1 MCRWLAYT
9 GADVYLERLIFEPA
23 NSLASQSLAAQHS
36 AWPTNGDGFGVG
48 WYGSRNEPGL
58 FRDVLPAWNDSN
70 LRNVSAQIRS
80 RLFFAHVRAST
91 GASTSRTNCHPFR
104 YDNWLFMHNGQIG
117 GFEHVRRAL
126 MLSVDPALFRH
137 IQGSTDSEL
146 FFYLLL
152 TNGGTTDPLAAF
164 QHTVAQVLEAMRDA
178 GTSEPFRMSAALTD
192 GSNIFAVRFASD
204 DKAPSLFAGAADALV
219 QADGIL
225 VASEP
230 MGTEAGPWSPIEQ
243 RRWLKVTNGA
253 LEEGDFDV
261 EHQA

>member
-36 AWPTNGDGFGVG
+36 NWPTNGDGFGVG
-48 WYGSRNEPGL
+48 WYGSREEPGL

-70 LRNVSAQIRS
+70 LRSVSAQIQS

-104 YDNWLFMHNGQIG
+104 FGNWLFMHNGQIG
-117 GFEHVRRAL
+117 GFEDVRRAL
-126 MLSVDPALFRH
+126 MLAVDPALFRH

-152 TNGGTTDPLAAF
+152 TDGCSDDPLAAF
-164 QHTVAQVLEAMRDA
+164 DVTVAQVLDAMRAA
-178 GTSEPFRMSAALTD
+178 GTEEPFRMSAALTD
-192 GSNIFAVRFASD
+192 GTDIFAVRFASD
-204 DKAPSLFAGAADALV
+204 DNAPSLFAGAADALV
-219 QADGIL
+219 DADGLL

-230 MGTEAGPWSPIEQ
+230 MGTQTGPWTPIPQRQWLRVRNGQLEQ
-243 RRWLKVTNGA
+243 GA
-253 LEEGDFDV
+253 FEPG
-261 EHQA
+261 AGA